1 MTPTA
6 RWECLKAVYP
16 RYRQA
21 RRSERARILDEFVA
35 VTGYHRKYAIRL
47 LNGPLPAAARPLP
60 RRRRALTYGRPVID
74 ALLTVWTAAGY
85 PWSLRLKALL
95 PLWLPHLRRRLH
107 LSRALEHQLLTI
119 SPRQIDRRLA
129 GHRRQLTR
137 RLYGRTKPGTLL
149 KHHIPLKTDRWD
161 VSTPGFSE
169 IDLVS
174 HSGTS
179 ADGEHIHS
187 LNLTDIHTT
196 WVETAAVLGKGAAG
210 IGRTL
215 EALRQALPF
224 RLRGIDSDNG
234 SEFINASLYDYC
246 QAQAIQFTR
255 GRPYKKDDN
264 AHIEQKNWTHVR
276 KLLGYVRYDTPAA
289 LTAINDL
296 YRQELRLLQNLF
308 LPSVKLL
315 RKERVGARVRR
326 RYDAPRP
333 PLERV
338 QACPDADR
346 AKVAALTALRDRLDP
361 FVLART
367 IDHKLERLYALAN
380 HRQSPEPVPAGDT
393 PVPVVPAKRQ
403 PERLRRM
410 TFGKH
415 TTNYDRRRMVTS

>member
-196 WVETAAVLGKGAAG
+196 WVKRPRSWAKGPRDWPHPRSLAPGAALSPA
-210 IGRTL
+210 RHR
-215 EALRQALPF
+215 LRQ
-224 RLRGIDSDNG
+224 RLRVH
-234 SEFINASLYDYC
+234 
-246 QAQAIQFTR
+246 Q
-255 GRPYKKDDN
+255 
-264 AHIEQKNWTHVR
+264 
-276 KLLGYVRYDTPAA
+276 
-289 LTAINDL
+289 
-296 YRQELRLLQNLF
+296 RL
-308 LPSVKLL
+308 
-315 RKERVGARVRR
+315 
-326 RYDAPRP
+326 
-333 PLERV
+333 
-338 QACPDADR
+338 
-346 AKVAALTALRDRLDP
+346 
-361 FVLART
+361 
-367 IDHKLERLYALAN
+367 
-380 HRQSPEPVPAGDT
+380 PV
-393 PVPVVPAKRQ
+393 
-403 PERLRRM
+403 
-410 TFGKH
+410 
-415 TTNYDRRRMVTS
+415 